1 MPLFY
6 YCRGPPRLDPLPQV
20 FPGVVFWAWG
30 LGLPGRSMTFSSS
43 RWHRP
48 WVGYALLTAMTL
60 ALLLARGEQSLMA
73 YDEGWYAQ
81 QARWI
86 AETGDWVT
94 QHWWF
99 QPLYDRAMGVQWLIA
114 LSYRLVGVS
123 EAAARLPSA
132 VACWASVL
140 LLYSIG
146 CQVMPRP
153 QALLG
158 AAILAVTPVWMQA
171 AGLAT
176 QDIPLIALELL
187 GIWAL
192 LRAENSPN
200 HRWAWGLLAGSWV
213 GLGFTVKSFMVVPAV
228 VALLP
233 YLVIEQ
239 RRHRHLTNGGL
250 YLGLGLGF
258 VPTLVWWGLSM
269 VVYGWFPL
277 TQLFRHLFYLSET
290 DYHRSGV
297 LYYLWN
303 LPVVAFPWPLLAL
316 PGIGLALRARTPDP
330 YRRRLLWLGYP
341 AVLLLELTLF
351 TTRTWYYGMQLL
363 PFVALLASVTLSGLA
378 GCYGTTRRR
387 WVTGVSWGLAAIATA
402 LVVAGLAI
410 VLDPGRLP
418 VDEGRAY
425 GAVGLALGL
434 GWLVP
439 GGMDWVL
446 CRDPKWG
453 GDLGRGLWAGGWL
466 VGVGLAIAT
475 LYGTSL
481 WGNYDEGVKTQ
492 LAQPPFAPVL
502 AQHAVDFWLDPANRP
517 AAADADLAVLAQEP
531 YQLFLED
538 KAVILLTVN
547 TPKLGRPVLRREE
560 VTPGYVWAR
569 PAQVAELD
577 PNRAVQVV
585 GTIHGWQLVRVGP

>member
-1 MPLFY
+1 MT
-6 YCRGPPRLDPLPQV
+6 
-20 FPGVVFWAWG
+20 
-30 LGLPGRSMTFSSS
+30 RSPSL
-43 RWHRP
+43 WHRP
-48 WVGYALLTAMTL
+48 WAGPALLTAITL

-114 LSYRLVGVS
+114 LSYRLFGVS

-132 VACWASVL
+132 LACWASVL
-140 LLYSIG
+140 LLYGIG
-146 CQVMPRP
+146 CRVMPRP

-176 QDIPLIALELL
+176 QDIPLISLELL

-192 LRAENSPN
+192 LQAETSPN

-213 GLGFTVKSFMVVPAV
+213 GLGFAVKSFMVVPAV

-233 YLVIEQ
+233 YLVLAQ

-250 YLGLGLGF
+250 YLGLALGF
-258 VPTLVWWGLSM
+258 VPTLVWWALS
-269 VVYGWFPL
+269 VRAYGWFPL

-297 LYYLWN
+297 LYYFWN

-316 PGIGLALRARTPDP
+316 PGIGLALRSPAPPAPDP
-330 YRRRLLWLGYP
+330 YQRRLLWLGYP

-363 PFVALLASVTLSGLA
+363 PFVALLASVTLGTLA
-378 GCYGTTRRR
+378 GCYGTAR
-387 WVTGVSWGLAAIATA
+387 WRWATGVSWGLAALATA
-402 LVVAGLAI
+402 LVVAGLTI
-410 VLDPGRLP
+410 VLEPGRLP
-418 VDEGRAY
+418 IDEGGAY

-434 GWLVP
+434 GWLLPAGV
-439 GGMDWVL
+439 DLVL
-446 CRDPKWG
+446 RRHSKWG
-453 GDLGRGLWAGGWL
+453 TLKTVGPGLWAGGWL
-466 VGVGLAIAT
+466 VGLGLAIAT
-475 LYGTSL
+475 MYGTSL
-481 WGNYDEGVKTQ
+481 WGNYDEGVKAQ
-492 LAQPPFAPVL
+492 LAQSPFEPVL
-502 AQHAVDFWLDPANRP
+502 TQYTVDFWLDPTNRP
-517 AAADADLAVLAQEP
+517 AAADADLAMLAQEP

-538 KAVILLTVN
+538 KDVILLTVN
-547 TPKLGRPVLRREE
+547 TPNLGRPILNREE
-560 VTPGYVWAR
+560 VQPGYLWAR
-569 PAQVAELD
+569 PTQVAELAPD
-577 PNRAVQVV
+577 LPVLVV
-585 GTIHGWQLVRVGP
+585 GTVNGWALVQVGP